1 MTGLRKATLSSCQSN
16 ALKQR
21 ITSILRDTQ
30 DAEDAIQDAYVRV
43 LEIDGACDAIQ
54 NPGAYLNRAA
64 RNVALD
70 KLRRKRRTDRIFVA
84 MESSE
89 DVREQIMARPCL
101 NQRAD
106 DRLHQQQ
113 TISAVMDAVAM
124 LPPKCGQA
132 YLMSCIDEY
141 TYSEIA
147 SEIGVSVSMIEK
159 YVAHARRHVR
169 ASVPADFN

>member
-1 MTGLRKATLSSCQSN
+1 MTGLREATLSSCQSN

-21 ITSILRDTQ
+21 IMSILRDTQ
-30 DAEDAIQDAYVRV
+30 DTEDAIQDAYVRV
-43 LEIDGACDAIQ
+43 LEIDSLYGSVQ

-84 MESSE
+84 MESND

-106 DRLHQQQ
+106 DKLQQQ
-113 TISAVMDAVAM
+113 QALSAVMDAVAM
-124 LPPKCGQA
+124 LPPKCGRA
-132 YLMSCIDEY
+132 YLMSCVDEC

-169 ASVPADFN
+169 ASVSPEFN